1 MNRSIRNIIIFGG
14 VTLGCGF
21 LGNAI
26 NSLYHPTD
34 PMQSLGVLIW
44 LISPLA
50 ANLLLRALG
59 KEGWNDFG
67 ISPNLKSG
75 WRWYLAA
82 LLIIPVISL
91 VMIALGALFGST
103 AVPGLS
109 PQGLSTFLSLLGV
122 GIAGNL
128 VKNLFEEFAWR
139 GYLTPRLEALHASPF
154 VSAIVT
160 GAIWTSWHIPYYLYF
175 LSQTARQSQTSLSV
189 PVLILLAFIMLP
201 MQAFA
206 YGELRLLSKSVW
218 PGWLMHTLANAFSF
232 TLVTGG
238 FVVLSKN
245 FSSILLSPG
254 TEGVGYS
261 ILMALAGWALHQY
274 RIRSLKAGQ
283 G

>member
-1 MNRSIRNIIIFGG
+1 MNKSIRNIIIFGG

-21 LGNAI
+21 LGSAI
-26 NSLYHPTD
+26 NSLYQPQD

-50 ANLLLRALG
+50 ANLLLRWLG
-59 KEGWNDFG
+59 KEGWKDFG

-75 WRWYLAA
+75 WRWYLGAI
-82 LLIIPVISL
+82 LITPLISL
-91 VMIALGALFGST
+91 ILIGLGVLFGST
-103 AVPGLS
+103 VTAGFS
-109 PQGLSTFLSLLGV
+109 TQGLSAFLSLLGV
-122 GIAGNL
+122 GIMGNL

-139 GYLTPRLEALHASPF
+139 GYLTPRLEALHANPF
-154 VSAIVT
+154 VSSIVT
-160 GAIWTSWHIPYYLYF
+160 GVIWTSWHIPYYLYF
-175 LSQTARQSQTSLSV
+175 LSQTARQNQTSLSV

-201 MQAFA
+201 MEAFA

-261 ILMALAGWALHQY
+261 ILMGLIGWALHQY
-274 RIRSLKAGQ
+274 RMQTLTTAR
-283 G
+283 